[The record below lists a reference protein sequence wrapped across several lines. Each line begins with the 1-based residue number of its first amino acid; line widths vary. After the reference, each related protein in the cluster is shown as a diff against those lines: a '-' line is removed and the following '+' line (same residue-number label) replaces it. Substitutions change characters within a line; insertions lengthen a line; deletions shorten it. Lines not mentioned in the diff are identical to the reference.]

1 MKQFYLILI
10 ILFTT
15 ASLFSQESGG
25 ADKGKEPHD
34 EIEKLDQGSNLEKKQ
49 YKDISE
55 SLRERIV
62 SGLKLLTI
70 VTANFGED
78 VPDSKNTLEK
88 LRKDYQV
95 ALRYYYR
102 RAYILSGKGM
112 GQVDKDLSE
121 ILSKFAK
128 SFDAK
133 TQTLLTECADAISQQ
148 EQSQLVDDS
157 KESGKQSTNV
167 YVDITSSQQ
176 KLKIAYYQLALAT
189 DMVEGKRYYHSIVHY
204 RIAKDYGI
212 KILTDLKGTEADKKT
227 IQDKYA
233 KDLSDNRNLIF
244 GAGSSTP
251 SN

>member
-1 MKQFYLILI
+1 MIS
-10 ILFTT
+10 
-15 ASLFSQESGG
+15 SLPAQESGG
-25 ADKGKEPHD
+25 ADKGREPHD

-49 YKDISE
+49 SKEISE
-55 SLRERIV
+55 SSRERIV

-70 VTANFGED
+70 ITANFGED

-88 LRKDYQV
+88 IRKDYQA

-102 RAYILSGKGM
+102 RAYILSGKGIV
-112 GQVDKDLSE
+112 QVDRDLSD

-133 TQTLLTECADAISQQ
+133 TQTLLNECADAISQQ
-148 EQSQLVDDS
+148 EQNQLVDDS
-157 KESGKQSTNV
+157 KESGKQSSTV
-167 YVDITSSQQ
+167 YIDITSSQQ

-233 KDLSDNRNLIF
+233 KDLSDNRNLIY
-244 GAGSSTP
+244 GSGSSAQP
-251 SN
+251 N